1 MVGLGFGHYLLNS
14 GRVDVVCVRL
24 RGEGVGLVA
33 TVMHQLGG
41 VSPVVYGFI

>member
-1 MVGLGFGHYLLNS
+1 MCETE
-14 GRVDVVCVRL
+14 GR
-24 RGEGVGLVA
+24 GGGGGGLVA

>member
-1 MVGLGFGHYLLNS
+1 MCETV
-14 GRVDVVCVRL
+14 
-24 RGEGVGLVA
+24 RGEGGGWGVGLVA